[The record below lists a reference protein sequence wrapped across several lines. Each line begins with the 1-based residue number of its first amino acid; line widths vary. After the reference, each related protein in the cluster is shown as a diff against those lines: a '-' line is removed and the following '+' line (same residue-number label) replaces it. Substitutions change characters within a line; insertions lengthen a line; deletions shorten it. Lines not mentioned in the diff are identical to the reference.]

1 MIVRTMRR
9 RPCSVWVFR
18 RTDQAFCRR
27 HAPDAGRYSALMLA
41 IRELRKVAWRGP
53 RARDRYLGYLTLTDE
68 AVRLSGRDE
77 STSVDVA
84 LSIPHA
90 ALRAIRASEGT
101 IVLELADGEIVV
113 TPVDG
118 STAEVERLA
127 HRLAA
132 AAEPPSSPASRQ
144 SSPMRS
150 LASA

>member
-1 MIVRTMRR
+1 MRR
-9 RPCSVWVFR
+9 RLWSVWVFR
-18 RTDQAFCRR
+18 RTDEAFCRR
-27 HAPDAGRYSALMLA
+27 HAPDAGRYSAPMLA

-53 RARDRYLGYLTLTDE
+53 RARDRYLGYLALTDE

-90 ALRAIRASEGT
+90 ALRAIRASERT
-101 IVLELADGEIVV
+101 IVLELADGEIAV

-118 STAEVERLA
+118 SSAEVERLA

-132 AAEPPSSPASRQ
+132 AEPPSSAGSYQ

>member
-1 MIVRTMRR
+1 MFVGTLRR
-9 RPCSVWVFR
+9 GPCGVWVFR

-27 HAPDAGRYSALMLA
+27 HAPDAERHSALMLA

-53 RARDRYLGYLTLTDE
+53 RARDRYLGYLALTDE

-90 ALRAIRASEGT
+90 ALRAIRAGDGT
-101 IVLELADGEIVV
+101 IVLELADGEIVI
-113 TPVDG
+113 TPVDT
-118 STAEVERLA
+118 TASDLERLA
-127 HRLAA
+127 HRLASTA
-132 AAEPPSSPASRQ
+132 SSY

>member
-1 MIVRTMRR
+1 
-9 RPCSVWVFR
+9 
-18 RTDQAFCRR
+18 
-27 HAPDAGRYSALMLA
+27 MLA

-53 RARDRYLGYLTLTDE
+53 RARDRYLGYLALTDE

-77 STSVDVA
+77 STSVDIA
-84 LSIPHA
+84 LSIPHT

-101 IVLELADGEIVV
+101 IVLELADGELVV

-132 AAEPPSSPASRQ
+132 TAEPPGSPASCQ